1 MVAKVNGLPD
11 YPFSVIPHP
20 IANNDDA
27 LLRQKAELATKRIV
41 ALLTQRT

>member
-1 MVAKVNGLPD
+1 VNGLPG
-11 YPFSVIPHP
+11 YPFSVIAHP

-27 LLRQKAELATKRIV
+27 LLREKAELATKRIV